1 MTVEIEIDEKM
12 WAEAKTLAKDLNI
25 DYNELFINTLREN
38 LYRLK
43 RERDRNAT
51 IAEKEKVHR
60 ESYEKFPQSIAETDE
75 WEEVQDWGDE

>member
-12 WAEAKTLAKDLNI
+12 WAEAKALAKDLNI
-25 DYNELFINTLREN
+25 DYNELFVKTLREN

-43 RERDRNAT
+43 RERDRNAI
-51 IAEKEKVHR
+51 IAEKEKAHR
-60 ESYEKFPQSIAETDE
+60 ESYEKVPQSVTETDQ